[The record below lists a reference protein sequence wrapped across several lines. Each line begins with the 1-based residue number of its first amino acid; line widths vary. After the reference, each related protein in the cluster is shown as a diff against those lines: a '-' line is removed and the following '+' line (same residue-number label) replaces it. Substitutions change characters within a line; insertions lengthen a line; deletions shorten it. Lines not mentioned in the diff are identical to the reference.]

1 MTDTNKTTEKDISAG
16 DSDTTTSTREPTWP
30 TSTNATNRAVRPK
43 VKSDPN
49 AVKVTADHDGNRM
62 GCGVRQIRARTPGTC
77 GPEQAREHVPS
88 SVIIG
93 PFLTRL
99 PKGLNKLIHIIQ
111 HSAEPMANVQEKP
124 LLSPL
129 SSTTWKE
136 RPCPN
141 TDCGH
146 KPGKPDSLF

>member
-1 MTDTNKTTEKDISAG
+1 MTVTLPRQPESPPGPPVLTQPTEPI
-16 DSDTTTSTREPTWP
+16 
-30 TSTNATNRAVRPK
+30 RPK

-49 AVKVTADHDGNRM
+49 AVKVTADHDGNRT
-62 GCGVRQIRARTPGTC
+62 GCGVRQIRAGTPGTC
-77 GPEQAREHVPS
+77 GPEQVREHVPS

-93 PFLTRL
+93 PFLTWL

-111 HSAEPMANVQEKP
+111 HSAEPMANVQEKS

-136 RPCPN
+136 RP
-141 TDCGH
+141 
-146 KPGKPDSLF
+146 